1 MKKHK
6 YTYSV
11 LYKLPGDTDIHF
23 MSINTDVNTISDI
36 SSLMEQQIRQGNI
49 SPNAIFVSINLSD
62 FNP

>member
-11 LYKLPGDTDIHF
+11 LYRLPGDTGIHF

-36 SSLMEQQIRQGNI
+36 SSLLNQEIKNGNI
-49 SPNAIFVSINLSD
+49 SPNAIFVSMNLSD

>member
-11 LYKLPGDTDIHF
+11 LYRLPGDTGIHF

-36 SSLMEQQIRQGNI
+36 SSLLNQEIRNGNI

>member
-11 LYKLPGDTDIHF
+11 LYKLPGDTGIHF

-36 SSLMEQQIRQGNI
+36 SSLMEQQIRNGNI
-49 SPNAIFVSINLSD
+49 SPNAIFVSMNLSD

>member
-11 LYKLPGDTDIHF
+11 LYKLPGDTG
-23 MSINTDVNTISDI
+23 INTDVNTISDI
-36 SSLMEQQIRQGNI
+36 SSLIEQQIRKGNI
-49 SPNAIFVSINLSD
+49 SPNAIFVSMNLSN